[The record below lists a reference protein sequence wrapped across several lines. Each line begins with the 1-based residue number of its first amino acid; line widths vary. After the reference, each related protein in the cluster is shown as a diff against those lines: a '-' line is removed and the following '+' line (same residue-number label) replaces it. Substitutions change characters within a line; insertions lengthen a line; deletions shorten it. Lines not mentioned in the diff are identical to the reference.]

1 MWLCAL
7 SIPFSVMAERPSLEP
22 ALSNAAAEDS
32 CRSDPETTAGS
43 AAELPD
49 EMQMDV
55 GTVSASR
62 NNSESSESA
71 DAGAIRS
78 AYSEGDTA
86 DLHNADAGQNST
98 LERTASTVESADP
111 MQTDGDVAISPGSE
125 CRSLIE
131 ISEKTGVANSV
142 QGDPKPPNAAGRQ
155 DSLLSTSV
163 RNFEPPRAENLQLAN
178 ASSGLH
184 AEGITDACTPLVDDP
199 HLRQASSDDGRAPLG
214 KSRAAH
220 KRVNWVDEKHLGPL
234 AATEDG
240 SPYVERGLGL
250 TAGGQHWVKKRVR
263 RLSVEGVNGARS
275 KHRSRGHRS
284 WPARR
289 IKGFGGFEELGLQR
303 AHKKRASEVGG
314 EADALL
320 EQEAI
325 VRSVREMRATITGSK
340 ITPGE
345 ASESG
350 TASAEAAAKNGVAG
364 SSGDSR
370 IGASVKRGIGRNEP
384 SKSAGMSP
392 GTIGSVAIQD
402 AEVEIRAPT
411 PAMVGH
417 QGWSPVNSQ
426 AQEGRNGGHVDMGE
440 GRRGESLFRMPP
452 SSNAAMAFST
462 GSAKTS
468 TPVPAA
474 ARRGS
479 FAGMNGYSGGAFAA
493 IELNRGSGKAG
504 RLSSVG
510 GEDIVL
516 EKRASAPVQRW
527 QLMGG
532 GERLSREKDPL
543 FGGLQPDHKCEPA
556 QRCLFTECPDLLH
569 FVEVYMG
576 SL

>member
-1 MWLCAL
+1 MWLCAR
-7 SIPFSVMAERPSLEP
+7 SAFRFSVMAERPSLEP

-32 CRSDPETTAGS
+32 CRSDPETMAGS

-62 NNSESSESA
+62 NNLESLESA
-71 DAGAIRS
+71 DAGANRG
-78 AYSEGDTA
+78 AYSEGDAA
-86 DLHNADAGQNST
+86 DLHNADTGQDSM

-111 MQTDGDVAISPGSE
+111 MQTDGDVAIAPGSE
-125 CRSLIE
+125 CRSPTE

-163 RNFEPPRAENLQLAN
+163 RKFEPPWAENLQSAN

-184 AEGITDACTPLVDDP
+184 AEGVTDACTPPVDDP

-220 KRVNWVDEKHLGPL
+220 KKVNWVDEKHLGPL

-289 IKGFGGFEELGLQR
+289 IKGFGGFDELGLQR

-314 EADALL
+314 EGDALL

-340 ITPGE
+340 SGRGE

-350 TASAEAAAKNGVAG
+350 TAEAAAKSGVAG

-370 IGASVKRGIGRNEP
+370 IGASVERGVGRNKP

-392 GTIGSVAIQD
+392 GTIGSVAIRD
-402 AEVEIRAPT
+402 AEVEGRAPT
-411 PAMVGH
+411 PAMLGH
-417 QGWSPVNSQ
+417 QGWSPINSQ
-426 AQEGRNGGHVDMGE
+426 AQEGRNGVHVDMGE

-452 SSNAAMAFST
+452 SSNAAMAFSI
-462 GSAKTS
+462 GPAKTS
-468 TPVPAA
+468 RPVPAA

-479 FAGMNGYSGGAFAA
+479 FAEMNGYSGGAFAA
-493 IELNRGSGKAG
+493 IELNPGSGKAG
-504 RLSSVG
+504 RSSSVG

-516 EKRASAPVQRW
+516 EKRASAPVHRW

-543 FGGLQPDHKCEPA
+543 FGGLQPDHKREPA
-556 QRCLFTECPDLLH
+556 QRCLFTECPDLLD
-569 FVEVYMG
+569 FEEVYMG
-576 SL
+576 GL

>member
-1 MWLCAL
+1 MWLCAGSAL
-7 SIPFSVMAERPSLEP
+7 RLLAMAECPSLKP

-32 CRSDPETTAGS
+32 CWSDPETRAGTA
-43 AAELPD
+43 ADLPD
-49 EMQMDV
+49 EMLMDV
-55 GTVSASR
+55 GTASASGVSPER
-62 NNSESSESA
+62 LESA
-71 DAGAIRS
+71 DAGVNGG

-86 DLHNADAGQNST
+86 SLHNADIGQDST
-98 LERTASTVESADP
+98 LERTASTVEPVDA
-111 MQTDGDVAISPGSE
+111 MRTDGGVPLAPGSDG
-125 CRSLIE
+125 RSPTE
-131 ISEKTGVANSV
+131 ILEKTGVADGA

-163 RNFEPPRAENLQLAN
+163 RKFEPPRSENLQLAN
-178 ASSGLH
+178 AFSGLH
-184 AEGITDACTPLVDDP
+184 AEGVTNACTPPVNDL
-199 HLRQASSDDGRAPLG
+199 HSRQASHDGRAPLG
-214 KSRAAH
+214 KSRSAH

-240 SPYVERGLGL
+240 SPYVKRGLGL
-250 TAGGQHWVKKRVR
+250 TVGGQHWVKKRVR